1 VFERAGTGLRGGDH
15 ERCQRTGLGEGGA
28 ATFMVAA
35 FMGPIA
41 PVRWCYPCGMWW
53 YAIFPATFALQAL
66 LVAVYVARAKR
77 GKSSELLRLGLG
89 GGVAG
94 HVDCHRHALSS
105 GIALCPGPKLDRYPV
120 AEWGYAL
127 IWPCARVVQA
137 QDHEQPS
144 H

>member
-53 YAIFPATFALQAL
+53 YAIFPAAFALQAL

-77 GKSSELLRLGLG
+77 GKSSEL
-89 GGVAG
+89 
-94 HVDCHRHALSS
+94 S
-105 GIALCPGPKLDRYPV
+105 GSVLA
-120 AEWGYAL
+120 
-127 IWPCARVVQA
+127 VVLVVMWIVVVMPFRP
-137 QDHEQPS
+137 E
-144 H
+144 